1 MALVFEINSDVASL
15 DEPSTRNLIP
25 FCSRKLVVVNEL
37 NDNSLIWKTDSIK
50 LVDIWNSTYGITT
63 NHSDIKNAIGND
75 LERSLSVHS

>member
-1 MALVFEINSDVASL
+1 MALAFEINSDVASL

-25 FCSRKLVVVNEL
+25 FWSRKLVVVNEL

-63 NHSDIKNAIGND
+63 NHSAIKIAMEND
-75 LERSLSVHS
+75 EERSLSVHS